1 MLYAHQAPSW
11 FTPVPMDTSVPAA
24 TATDDHTLEGQWW
37 GFVAKDEAY
46 TSGLPV
52 MPSMIP
58 PTGSRPKVLGRSRKR
73 RKITPASETA
83 NNNHETCFTDSSAT
97 LVDEPQSMVLPKPS
111 QSTPT
116 STRVLHSKPVNLT
129 TKIHR
134 NVDTLFN
141 IRKTVNQIQ
150 DWQKAENEG
159 LPLPIPRPHIEKEE
173 RRQELELRNER
184 KRRRAEEK
192 AETKKRI
199 RSGGEVGEEEAALSV
214 RAATGSMLAQ
224 AGFDGM
230 SRLVG
235 RMLTSRSGS
244 NTDGPIITHGSRAP
258 FEPRKDIPTLN
269 RWILT

>member
-1 MLYAHQAPSW
+1 MSRTPHSMTHYQSLSLQDPSPSFSDKGKAKDVLYAHQAPSW
-11 FTPVPMDTSVPAA
+11 FTAPIPIPMDTSVPVAA
-24 TATDDHTLEGQWW
+24 DDHKLEGQWW

-46 TSGLPV
+46 TSGLPII
-52 MPSMIP
+52 PSMIP
-58 PTGSRPKVLGRSRKR
+58 PTGTRSKVLGRSRKR
-73 RKITPASETA
+73 RKITPTSDSA
-83 NNNHETCFTDSSAT
+83 NNHGTCFTDSSAT
-97 LVDEPQSMVLPKPS
+97 LVDEPLSMILPKAPS
-111 QSTPT
+111 QTTPT

-159 LPLPIPRPHIEKEE
+159 LPLPIPRPHLEKEE

-184 KRRRAEEK
+184 KRRRAVEK
-192 AETKKRI
+192 VETKKRI
-199 RSGGEVGEEEAALSV
+199 KMGGEVGEEEAALSV

-230 SRLVG
+230 SPLSVG
-235 RMLTSRSGS
+235 A
-244 NTDGPIITHGSRAP
+244 N
-258 FEPRKDIPTLN
+258 E
-269 RWILT
+269 